1 MLWSLSVKG
10 YKPSFS
16 LKLMEKLMTRS
27 QHGGVLAV
35 AAFVIWG
42 LFPLYFKLV
51 SHISALEILANRI
64 VWAAVCL
71 FFLLFIVKRWQDVI
85 AIVSD
90 RNKISYLVISALLIV
105 TNWGVYIWSVN
116 TNNIIEASLGYYINP
131 LVNIILGFV
140 LLKEKLRQLQWLAVL
155 LAVIGVTIQLATFGK
170 VPWIALALAFSFGL
184 YGFVH
189 KNINVGSVPSLF
201 IETVVLL
208 PVALI
213 FLGFLASKN
222 AGPVAWPLNDWL
234 ILMLAGPVTIIPLL
248 LFTGAAKRINYS
260 TLGFLQYIA
269 PSILFLLALFVYGE
283 PFSLSKLVT
292 FIFIWCALF
301 LLAIDMLKDQRL
313 KRRYKRMAIETP

>member
-1 MLWSLSVKG
+1 
-10 YKPSFS
+10 
-16 LKLMEKLMTRS
+16 MTRS

-51 SHISALEILANRI
+51 SHISALEILSNRI

-71 FFLLFIVKRWQDVI
+71 FLLLFILKQWQDVI

-90 RNKISYLVISALLIV
+90 RKKITYLIISALLIV
-105 TNWGVYIWSVN
+105 TNWGVYIWSIN

-131 LVNIILGFV
+131 LVNILLGFV

-155 LAVIGVTIQLATFGK
+155 LAVVGVTIQLLTFGK

-208 PVALI
+208 PLALI
-213 FLGFLASKN
+213 FLGFLDYKN
-222 AGPVAWPLNDWL
+222 TGPVIWPLNDWL
-234 ILMLAGPVTIIPLL
+234 LLMLAGPVTIIPLL
-248 LFTGAAKRINYS
+248 LFTGAAKRLNYS

-269 PSILFLLALFVYGE
+269 PSILFLLALFLYGE

-292 FIFIWCALF
+292 FIFIWGALF
-301 LLAIDMLKDQRL
+301 LLTIDMLKDQRS
-313 KRRYKRMAIETP
+313 KRRYKRIALETP